1 MIKIKSSTCK
11 CVLVVAPLLT
21 SCCSDH
27 VSVNRSSLQLH
38 IAVTL
43 NKRLRLT
50 VTVVLVSVWWLC
62 SLDVWTGEQ
71 PRVCKCS
78 AVNQAELL
86 WTHAA
91 RRRRSHPQTSSSQR
105 FKSDFMLQH
114 CSGLFCYRAAA
125 RQRWGHDT
133 NTPSD
138 WVIARR
144 KEVSVSAQIR
154 DEVKNLNMI

>member
-11 CVLVVAPLLT
+11 CVLVVAPPLT

-50 VTVVLVSVWWLC
+50 VTVVLVSVRWLC

-71 PRVCKCS
+71 PRVCKMFSCTSGWTLVNTCS
-78 AVNQAELL
+78 
-86 WTHAA
+86 
-91 RRRRSHPQTSSSQR
+91 RRSHPQTSSSQR